1 MLSLVIQPAE
11 GARIAF
17 IKLILFWKIFRFIE
31 KLQVQRTHLHLL
43 CNSFCTC
50 IHILTCVYSSLEPF
64 ESKIFQNVFPKN
76 KDIHL
81 HNHSTTTK
89 IRDFNLDT
97 FCCTDLFVQNL
108 VLLIVSYCLLQNFF
122 PIMLHSIQSSCLFSF
137 F

>member
-1 MLSLVIQPAE
+1 MLSLVIEAAE

-17 IKLILFWKIFRFIE
+17 IKLILFRKNFRFIE
-31 KLQVQRTHLHLL
+31 KLQVQRIHLHLL

-81 HNHSTTTK
+81 HNHSTATK
-89 IRDFNLDT
+89 IRHFNLDT
-97 FCCTDLFVQNL
+97 LLLFRSFSTKLSLTNC
-108 VLLIVSYCLLQNFF
+108 LIMSSIEFF
-122 PIMLHSIQSSCLFSF
+122 S
-137 F
+137 